1 MHLLTL
7 ASGYTLYLRGAGR
20 LVKEMPREVYFCF
33 QAHVIPW
40 ERAALPESMQYFQ
53 LEQATTLSNVLIHS

>member
-7 ASGYTLYLRGAGR
+7 VSWYTVYLRGASSQ
-20 LVKEMPREVYFCF
+20 LEETPCEVYFCF

-40 ERAALPESMQYFQ
+40 ERAALPESTQPFQ
-53 LEQATTLSNVLIHS
+53 P